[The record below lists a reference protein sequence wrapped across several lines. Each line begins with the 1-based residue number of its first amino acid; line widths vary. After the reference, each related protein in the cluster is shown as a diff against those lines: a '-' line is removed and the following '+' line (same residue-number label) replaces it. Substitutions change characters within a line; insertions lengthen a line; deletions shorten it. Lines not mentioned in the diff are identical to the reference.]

1 MQIKISLCPGQARE
15 CYSGIIFINVVR
27 IVLDKQEVNGLK
39 EWFAEYVETFR
50 FDEPEYQQ
58 NIDLKKGHTKRVY
71 NEIIKISTELGLND
85 EEMNLAGTIALFHDV
100 GRFEQYSRYRTFS
113 DRLSEDHAELGIKI
127 LDQQRVLERLDFETG
142 ELIRCS
148 IRSHNKPSLP
158 DDKSETCLFFIKLLR
173 DADKLDIW
181 RTLIGYY
188 YSKKGKR
195 NNSLT
200 LDLPDTPG
208 ISSEVY
214 NDLMNNRIVN
224 LMNVRNLNDLKL
236 LQTGWIF
243 DINFGPTLA
252 YIKKHRYLE
261 KIRAVL
267 PDSVEIDE
275 IFAHIYQTRDS
286 KEF

>member
-1 MQIKISLCPGQARE
+1 
-15 CYSGIIFINVVR
+15 VVR
-27 IVLDKQEVNGLK
+27 INLNRQEVNGLK

-50 FDEPEYQQ
+50 FEEPEYQQ

-71 NEIIKISTELGLND
+71 NEILKIGNQLGLSE
-85 EEMNLAGTIALFHDV
+85 EEMNLAETIALFHDV
-100 GRFEQYSRYRTFS
+100 GRFEQYSRYKTFS
-113 DRLSEDHAELGIKI
+113 DRISEDHAELGIKI
-127 LDQQRVLERLDFETG
+127 LDQNGVLERLDNETG

-148 IRSHNKPSLP
+148 VRSHNKPTVP
-158 DDKSETCLFFIKLLR
+158 VGKSETCLFFIKLLR

-188 YSKKGKR
+188 YKKNGKR

-208 ISSEVY
+208 ISEEVY
-214 NDLMNNRIVN
+214 KDLMNNTIVN
-224 LMNVRNLNDLKL
+224 LKSVRNLNDLKL
-236 LQTGWIF
+236 LQAGWIF
-243 DINFGPTLA
+243 DINFGPTLT

-267 PDSVEIDE
+267 PDSGEIDE
-275 IFAHIYQTRDS
+275 IFTHIYQTRDR
-286 KEF
+286 KKF